1 MKGVTNDMQMPFLE
15 ATGKL
20 FACTIW
26 QTDIY
31 ILLNAD
37 ILLNFLIVFDLQTV
51 AGLGI

>member
-1 MKGVTNDMQMPFLE
+1 MQMPFLE